1 MIKAS
6 DIVLDQLSKSFL
18 GMATEF
24 GTLEG
29 KIYRAL
35 LELMTLA
42 GKMSEIQEVGATRL
56 DLKAYLTM
64 AALDRELNQW
74 YSQLPQQL
82 RWRSSN
88 ISTAP
93 ASFFLLQ

>member
-6 DIVLDQLSKSFL
+6 DIVLDQLSKSL
-18 GMATEF
+18 EGMVTEF
-24 GTLEG
+24 NTLEG
-29 KIYRAL
+29 KIYCAL

-74 YSQLPQQL
+74 YSQFPQQL
-82 RWRSSN
+82 RWKSSN